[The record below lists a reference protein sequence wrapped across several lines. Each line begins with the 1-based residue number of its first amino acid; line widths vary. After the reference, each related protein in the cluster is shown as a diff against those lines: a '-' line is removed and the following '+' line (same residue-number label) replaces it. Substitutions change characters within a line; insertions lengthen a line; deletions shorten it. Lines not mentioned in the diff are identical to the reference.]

1 MNGYEYVSL
10 LTVGVAYIAGK
21 GGVAF
26 ITGGFLRYWVLAPVL
41 DLSGLMPVDPETAS
55 SMTDPD
61 RLQQFLYRPVGIGM
75 LIGGAVAGVLMALP
89 LIVTAIKSM
98 QNAAKSEAALA
109 RDEMPI
115 KLLYF
120 AIAGATLLL
129 VFMAVTSTEQTG
141 WGRGIVMG
149 LVGVLWIWI
158 AGVILSEAIGRTNW
172 SPLSGM
178 TDRKSTRLNYNMA
191 GIEDLG

>member
-1 MNGYEYVSL
+1 MLPYFLFIDAANTVIYTLSL
-10 LTVGVAYIAGK
+10 HDALPI
-21 GGVAF
+21 
-26 ITGGFLRYWVLAPVL
+26 
-41 DLSGLMPVDPETAS
+41 SVDPDTAS

-98 QNAAKSEAALA
+98 QSAAKSEAALA

-120 AIAGATLLL
+120 AIAGAT
-129 VFMAVTSTEQTG
+129 Q
-141 WGRGIVMG
+141 
-149 LVGVLWIWI
+149 
-158 AGVILSEAIGRTNW
+158 IGR
-172 SPLSGM
+172 
-178 TDRKSTRLNYNMA
+178 A
-191 GIEDLG
+191 HV